1 MVRPTRGGCTSGYCR
16 GMQDAPRWVCADKQ
30 LPSIH
35 GAMAAV
41 SNEIRTRAEGMGI
54 DRTVLELVNL
64 RCSQVNGCAFC
75 LHLHTHLALRG
86 GESPQRIAV
95 LPAWRESGLFS
106 NLEQAALTIA
116 EAVTTVSERHLTEDE
131 YDLLRE
137 DLTDEQIAL
146 LVYAA
151 SMINAFNRVSILSH
165 HPVTYRESFGAP
177 LKKDSH
183 AS

>member
-1 MVRPTRGGCTSGYCR
+1 MRVMGTVRA
-16 GMQDAPRWVCADKQ
+16 MEDAPRWVYADKQ

-41 SNEIRTRAEGMGI
+41 SNEIKTRADAIGI
-54 DRTVLELVNL
+54 PRTVLELVNL
-64 RCSQVNGCAFC
+64 RCSQLNGCAFC

-95 LPAWRESGLFS
+95 LPAWRESGLFTQV
-106 NLEQAALTIA
+106 EQTALTIA
-116 EAVTTVSERHLTEDE
+116 EAVTTVSHSHLTDDE

-137 DLTDEQIAL
+137 DLTDDQLAL

-165 HPVTYRESFGAP
+165 HPVTYRETFGTP
-177 LKKDSH
+177 VKGVTHGS
-183 AS
+183 

>member
-1 MVRPTRGGCTSGYCR
+1 MTDT
-16 GMQDAPRWVCADKQ
+16 PRRVYADKQ
-30 LPSIH
+30 LPQVH

-41 SNEIRTRAEGMGI
+41 SNEIKARADDLGI
-54 DRTVLELVNL
+54 DRAILELVNL
-64 RCSQVNGCAFC
+64 RCSQINGCAFC
-75 LHLHTHLALRG
+75 LHLHTHLALRA

-95 LPAWRESGLFS
+95 LSAWRESGLFS
-106 NLEQAALTIA
+106 RVEQAALTIA
-116 EAVTTVSERHLTEDE
+116 ESVTTVSERHLADNE

-137 DLTDEQIAL
+137 DLTDDQLAL

-165 HPVTYRESFGAP
+165 HPVSHREHFGAP
-177 LKKDSH
+177 VKRSNH

>member
-1 MVRPTRGGCTSGYCR
+1 MHGRYRQ
-16 GMQDAPRWVCADKQ
+16 GMQDTPRWVYADKQ
-30 LPSIH
+30 LPAIH

-41 SNEIRTRAEGMGI
+41 SNEIKTRADALGI

-64 RCSQVNGCAFC
+64 RCSQINRCAFC
-75 LHLHTHLALRG
+75 LHLHTHLALRA

-95 LPAWRESGLFS
+95 LSAWRDSGLFTRV
-106 NLEQAALTIA
+106 EQAALAIA
-116 EAVTTVSERHLTEDE
+116 ESVTTVAERHLSDDE

-137 DLTDEQIAL
+137 DLTDDQLAL

-151 SMINAFNRVSILSH
+151 SIINAFNRVSILSH
-165 HPVTYRESFGAP
+165 HPVTHRESFGTP
-177 LKKDSH
+177 RQRSTH

>member
-1 MVRPTRGGCTSGYCR
+1 
-16 GMQDAPRWVCADKQ
+16 MQDTPRWVYADKQ
-30 LPSIH
+30 LPAIH

-41 SNEIRTRAEGMGI
+41 SHEIRTRADDLGI
-54 DRTVLELVNL
+54 DRNTLELVNL

-75 LHLHTHLALRG
+75 LHLHTHLALRA

-106 NLEQAALTIA
+106 RVEQAALAIA
-116 EAVTTVSERHLTEDE
+116 ESVTRVAERHLSDDD

-137 DLTDEQIAL
+137 DLTDDQLAL

-165 HPVTYRESFGAP
+165 HPVTHRESFGAA
-177 LKKDSH
+177 LKRSTH

>member
-1 MVRPTRGGCTSGYCR
+1 ME
-16 GMQDAPRWVCADKQ
+16 DAPRWVYADKQ
-30 LPSIH
+30 LPMIH

-41 SNEIRTRAEGMGI
+41 SSEIKARADDMGL
-54 DRTVLELVNL
+54 DRTILELVNL
-64 RCSQVNGCAFC
+64 RCSQINGCAFC
-75 LHLHTHLALRG
+75 LHLHTHLALRA

-106 NLEQAALTIA
+106 RVEQSALTVA
-116 EAVTTVSERHLTEDE
+116 ESVTEVAERHLSDDE

-137 DLTDEQIAL
+137 DLTDDQLAL
-146 LVYAA
+146 LIYAA

-165 HPVTYRESFGAP
+165 HPVTHREHFGAP
-177 LKKDSH
+177 LKRSTH

>member
-1 MVRPTRGGCTSGYCR
+1 MPDT
-16 GMQDAPRWVCADKQ
+16 PRWVYADKQ
-30 LPSIH
+30 LPAIH

-41 SNEIRTRAEGMGI
+41 STEIKTRADELGI

-64 RCSQVNGCAFC
+64 RCSQINGCAFC
-75 LHLHTHLALRG
+75 LHLHTHLALRA
-86 GESPQRIAV
+86 GESPQRLAV
-95 LPAWRESGLFS
+95 LSAWRESGLFTRV
-106 NLEQAALTIA
+106 EQAALTLA
-116 EAVTTVSERHLTEDE
+116 EAVTTVADRHLSDDE

-137 DLTDEQIAL
+137 DLTDDQLAL

-165 HPVTYRESFGAP
+165 HPVTHRESFGAAP
-177 LKKDSH
+177 ERSAP

>member
-1 MVRPTRGGCTSGYCR
+1 
-16 GMQDAPRWVCADKQ
+16 MQDAPRWVYADKQ
-30 LPSIH
+30 LPAIH

-41 SNEIRTRAEGMGI
+41 SNEIKTLADGMGI
-54 DRTVLELVNL
+54 DRTVLELLNL
-64 RCSQVNGCAFC
+64 RCSQINGCAFC
-75 LHLHTHLALRG
+75 LHLHSHLALRA

-95 LPAWRESGLFS
+95 LPAWRESGLFTGI
-106 NLEQAALTIA
+106 EQAALTIA
-116 EAVTTVSERHLTEDE
+116 EAITTVAERHLSDDE

-137 DLTDEQIAL
+137 DLTDDQLAL

-177 LKKDSH
+177 RQTNTQLS
-183 AS
+183 

>member
-1 MVRPTRGGCTSGYCR
+1 MS
-16 GMQDAPRWVCADKQ
+16 DAPRWVYADKQ
-30 LPSIH
+30 LPAIH

-41 SNEIRTRAEGMGI
+41 SQEIKAQAKALGL
-54 DRTVLELVNL
+54 DRTVMELVNL
-64 RCSQVNGCAFC
+64 RCSQINACAFC
-75 LHLHTHLALRG
+75 LHLHTHLALRA

-95 LPAWRESGLFS
+95 LSAWRESGLFS
-106 NLEQAALTIA
+106 RVEQAALAVA
-116 EAVTTVSERHLTEDE
+116 ESVTRVAESHLSDDD

-137 DLTDEQIAL
+137 DLTDDQLAV

-177 LKKDSH
+177 VDGEPPTS
-183 AS
+183 

>member
-1 MVRPTRGGCTSGYCR
+1 M
-16 GMQDAPRWVCADKQ
+16 DAPRWVYTDKQ

-41 SNEIRTRAEGMGI
+41 SNEIKTRADGMGI

-64 RCSQVNGCAFC
+64 RSSQINGCAFC

-95 LPAWRESGLFS
+95 LPAWRESGLFTRV
-106 NLEQAALTIA
+106 EQAALMIA
-116 EAVTTVSERHLTEDE
+116 EAVTTVSERHITGDE

-137 DLTDEQIAL
+137 DLSDDQLAL

-177 LKKDSH
+177 AKAGTHGS
-183 AS
+183 

>member
-1 MVRPTRGGCTSGYCR
+1 MDDEADRAA
-16 GMQDAPRWVCADKQ
+16 DRWVYADKQ
-30 LPSIH
+30 LPEIH

-41 SNEIRTRAEGMGI
+41 SREIKQRADELGI

-64 RCSQVNGCAFC
+64 RCSQINGCAFC

-95 LPAWRESGLFS
+95 LSAWRESGLFS
-106 NLEQAALTIA
+106 RVEQAALAVA
-116 EAVTTVSERHLTEDE
+116 EAVTRVAERHLSPDE

-137 DLTDEQIAL
+137 DLTDDQLAL
-146 LVYAA
+146 LVYSA

-165 HPVTYRESFGAP
+165 HPITYRESFGAP
-177 LKKDSH
+177 SGREPR
-183 AS
+183 AEG

>member
-1 MVRPTRGGCTSGYCR
+1 
-16 GMQDAPRWVCADKQ
+16 MQDAARWVYADKQ

-35 GAMAAV
+35 GAMATV
-41 SNEIRTRAEGMGI
+41 SNEIKTRADELGI
-54 DRTVLELVNL
+54 DRAVLELVNL
-64 RCSQVNGCAFC
+64 RCSQINGCAFC
-75 LHLHTHLALRG
+75 LHLHNHLALRG

-95 LPAWRESGLFS
+95 LSAWRESGLFTS
-106 NLEQAALTIA
+106 LEQAALTIA
-116 EAVTTVSERHLTEDE
+116 ESVTTVAERHLSDDD

-137 DLTDEQIAL
+137 DLTDDQLAL

-177 LKKDSH
+177 PRRNTGVS
-183 AS
+183 

>member
-1 MVRPTRGGCTSGYCR
+1 
-16 GMQDAPRWVCADKQ
+16 MQDVPRWVYADKQ

-41 SNEIRTRAEGMGI
+41 SNEIKTRADGLGI
-54 DRTVLELVNL
+54 PRIVLELVNL
-64 RCSQVNGCAFC
+64 RCSQINGCAFC

-95 LPAWRESGLFS
+95 LPAWRDSGLFTRV
-106 NLEQAALTIA
+106 EQAALTVA
-116 EAVTTVSERHLTEDE
+116 ESVTTVSQQHLADDE

-137 DLTDEQIAL
+137 DLTDDQLAL
-146 LVYAA
+146 LIYAA

-177 LKKDSH
+177 IRRSTH
-183 AS
+183 GS